1 MRLLDLVANEMLAVS
16 LCSPRALLFSP
27 AAAFRLAGQQKTL
40 HYPLRESRSGGRLNP
55 TRLAASRPLFRS
67 FSSLLSRYS
76 TRTLATS
83 HSFAPHSTHV
93 IQCIATAAGLT
104 SCAATD
110 AQCLCDSNT
119 FIDGVSACMVSSC
132 SPQDLATG
140 VAFGEQFCQSVGVTV
155 AIPSSLA
162 FRTAEATAASS
173 ATESSAAASAPSA
186 SASNKPSSG
195 ASVNLLSKGAGAAA
209 LIAAGAA
216 LAL

>member
-1 MRLLDLVANEMLAVS
+1 MRPYAVI
-16 LCSPRALLFSP
+16 
-27 AAAFRLAGQQKTL
+27 AAAVALAPAL
-40 HYPLRESRSGGRLNP
+40 V
-55 TRLAASRPLFRS
+55 
-67 FSSLLSRYS
+67 
-76 TRTLATS
+76 
-83 HSFAPHSTHV
+83 FAQTAPSCV
-93 IQCIATAAGLT
+93 IQCIATAAVLT

-119 FIDGVSACMVSSC
+119 FIDGVSACMVTSC

-162 FRTAEATAASS
+162 SRTAEATGVSS
-173 ATESSAAASAPSA
+173 ATQSSAAASATSSAVSAISSAISSASSSASAAASSAASSSAASSTAAGSAPSA
-186 SASNKPSSG
+186 STSNKPSSG